1 MEANAIIERLKT
13 TPYPR
18 TVCEKLKSDI
28 LRLDFETQEAL
39 YVSLS
44 AEKAKPENSCVF
56 SLQVEILGF
65 LRRKIE

>member
-1 MEANAIIERLKT
+1 MEANAVIERLKS

-18 TVCEKLKSDI
+18 TVFEKLQREI
-28 LRLDFETQEAL
+28 QQLDFETQEAL

-44 AEKAKPENSCVF
+44 AEKAKPENGCVF
-56 SLQVEILGF
+56 SMLVELLGF